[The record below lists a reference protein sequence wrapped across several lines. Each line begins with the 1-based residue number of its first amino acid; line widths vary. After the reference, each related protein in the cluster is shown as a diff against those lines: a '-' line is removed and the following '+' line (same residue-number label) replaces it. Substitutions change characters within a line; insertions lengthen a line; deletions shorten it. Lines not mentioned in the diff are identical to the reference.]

1 MEITQH
7 EAHEILQQ
15 HNITIDIEDV
25 RTAEQIAMQLI
36 ELGRIALDQNNA
48 QSTQQ

>member
-7 EAHEILQQ
+7 EAHEILRQ
-15 HNITIDIEDV
+15 NKITIDLEDI
-25 RTAEQIAMQLI
+25 RTAEQIALKLI
-36 ELGRIALDQNNA
+36 ELGRISLEQNNA